1 MYRNRTGITILL
13 ALCSLF
19 PVLAFFPSPSFA
31 ANSALNA
38 SQKLTTHTADD
49 SQPAVSPDG
58 KSVAFLSNRSRNN
71 DIWLIPIGGGP
82 ARQLTTHTASDTDP
96 AWSRNGKKIAFTSLR
111 EDSKGDIWVLD
122 LESGKETRI
131 TDSGAAESHPSWF
144 PGGKKIVFSR
154 SEKVWSI
161 DLQTHKE
168 ERLFHGLYPSV
179 SPDGRFVAYVSFERK
194 EESDKSEG
202 MLWVYRIADKKALQL
217 TSGEF
222 SDAFPSWSPDGKE
235 IYFSRFSEDTNGDG
249 LIDLKDNPSI
259 WKIDLSS
266 KFDNQKLKTQN
277 SKPIFQLTS
286 GSSYEL
292 LPSVTANSI
301 VFASASGKDLDI
313 YRISRDGEVPRLK
326 TAKDQLDLAYTVKNP
341 WPAILAYRKVY
352 LSEKPGNEAIFAEAQ
367 YRVALTYLTLGHKRE
382 AVREFESLTAAF
394 PKGRRY
400 VSLAKTEISKI
411 KVAEAL
417 STRDKD
423 GALRE
428 VKALKE
434 IIDSYKDQLYS
445 QAMAQL
451 EIANIYLL
459 LKDDVQA
466 LNEYEAV
473 RERYSGEVDAVAQA
487 RLKTADIYLSYG
499 DEARLI
505 DTYVSIIKDYPNSPE
520 WCITASQTVLSLI
533 ERTEDER
540 ERLSRYRGIVAKYK
554 GLPYLPAMA
563 QYKTGEFYHT
573 RGRYEEALL
582 EYKRVT
588 DDFPSDT
595 AIADEA
601 NLAMAE
607 IDLSKGAY
615 SHAIAIY
622 DGLMKRG
629 DPRGKKLYIDAF
641 LKKAGAELL
650 GKEPAQAIKSYKAV
664 IDLDYSE
671 VKAHRGMIEAYAMK
685 GEPGKAVAIYSED
698 VKRLP
703 GSETAHYAL
712 GLSHTY
718 IEPPALDAAES
729 EIKKALYID
738 YSFPFAH
745 QTLGW
750 IYEVKDK
757 MGKEKTL
764 GAAVD
769 EYQVAL
775 ALLGAEDKQQSA
787 DLLLNIGNGYSAL
800 GNHEKAFEFYKRRL
814 ETGIG
819 FDETKR
825 EAVFYENLGN
835 AASRVG
841 KNKEAVPYYTMALNY
856 AIKVKERSW
865 ELKIT
870 EELALLYQEARDYA
884 KAADYFSQALKIAEK
899 EKMPD
904 KKALLLRNIAY
915 NYYHAGRVEEAI
927 GFFNKSLD
935 ALNLKE
941 GITTGAG
948 GLLTIKKALA
958 LGKEGSEAFMG
969 FEKKGEEKLIYSYL
983 GRAYLETG
991 EYESALDELL
1001 KKLERIGGEVR
1012 DTERGIVLNNIGF
1025 LYYQM
1030 GDTEK
1035 AYNYFKDSME
1045 VSRKARNLTG
1055 AMVNIINIG
1064 LVGTNNPPHS
1074 PLHLRGEVNMEEV
1087 IKLQEEGINLI
1098 ESEKRGTEYL
1108 PYLKNNLGLL
1118 YLTPPPSAPPL
1129 KLRGGQGELRTVP
1142 GFAPT
1147 DLNSIIKA
1155 SLDTIK
1161 RDRGYL
1167 IKAIEYFKD
1176 GLNTLEGK
1184 KDPWLAAGLEL
1195 NLATALY
1202 YLGDDKEA
1210 SDHLTSAM
1218 KITEENSLPDLRWRG
1233 LWLMSKL
1240 DDKNRVKYLG
1250 DAIIA
1255 LERLTTPPN
1264 PLFTKEGVPKA
1275 GELVVELGLSPIKES
1290 ESLYKE
1296 LIYLLFSAGKLD
1308 DAFTYAERMAMK
1320 RIRDEAARARYPMPT
1335 EEMALSAR
1343 DVQWFLDDKTALI
1356 RYLVTDNGLLVWV
1369 IDSDNIQGKIVKV
1382 SNEELKNGI
1391 ADLLSSLDNKELK
1404 DWLSP
1409 LIIEPISSLLSN
1421 KKRLIIIPDETLST
1435 IPYTVLQIG
1444 SDLIVDRF
1452 EISYVPSAFIFNA
1465 AYEKRNLSK
1474 VNILI
1479 SRSDKYSNDY
1489 VEGVGSKTP
1498 IFASLKSDKTKF
1510 LDMAPN
1516 YGMLHIT
1523 DSFSINQAVPF
1534 RSFIQFGKE
1543 RLSLSELTPL
1553 NLNPNLIV
1561 LTNITPPPSA
1571 PPLNP
1576 SRSPLAKGGCKGGGE
1591 LSSHALTPLIFSGAP
1606 SVLIKTLPADKE
1618 AEEMF
1623 MKEFYDAF
1631 RKESA
1636 AGALAKA
1643 QRTLKAK
1650 GMGPAIWAGY
1660 ELYGYPGMNQEEEKK
1675 YASQKVA
1682 DIMNSAIEAYSKRD
1696 WKISIQRFE
1705 EGLLF
1710 LKAIGAKENL
1720 GGIYQ
1725 ALSKASAN
1733 SGKYAKGA
1741 SYQYEFMKVGSGKLT
1756 KPELAEGYK
1765 TLGVLYSRANEDEK
1779 AVGALVE
1786 ALNLW
1791 KGLGNKKDLSEGYRT
1806 IALLQEKGGRYPD
1819 SITSFNTALNIDREV
1834 SNKASEGQDLWDIG
1848 RIYYLR
1854 LSKFD
1859 EALKA
1864 YKEALSIFKE
1874 IGNMEKT
1881 AKVLLDTG
1889 LVYEQEGEY
1898 GSARTNYLEGIKIAG
1913 EIKDL
1918 TAFSRGNL
1926 YLANVAWHT
1935 GDYQEAFRYQR
1946 IALTTAEELKDR
1958 KQEAMAHNLAG
1969 LTYMNLGM
1977 LEKALDSLSR
1987 SLVISTGTGD
1997 KLDEAAAYNNIGIV
2011 QRELGN
2017 LEKSIESFKSALAID
2032 SELKTRWGMAYDMR
2046 NLGISY
2052 ERMGR
2057 LKEALENLNSS
2068 LILSRE
2074 IGERKNEAMTLYSLG
2089 MLYMRMEKT
2098 DEASKALK
2106 EAYSIGREVN
2116 LPEVTWRSLKAQA
2129 ALLIQKNRP
2138 ADAYMELKEAINIIE
2153 KMRGR
2158 IKVDEYKT
2166 GFLENKTD
2174 LYEEMVLLLLR
2185 MGRVE
2190 EAFNYAERARSR
2202 NFIDMLGNQKVN
2214 LKSVANQRL
2223 LDKERSLRG
2232 RIENLEQRARGNAAL
2247 REELTKARKEYEAL
2261 LIEIKEESPELSSFV
2276 TVEPPAL
2283 LEIQKTIPKDTALLE
2298 YMVTKDGV
2306 VIWIVDSNRIE
2317 STIVPVAR
2325 ETLKEK
2331 VVRYREMMEKV
2342 TPLEKE
2348 SLELHNLLVKPIE
2361 KLIDDVKYIG
2371 IIPHDILHYLS
2382 FSSLFDGKQY
2392 LVEAHPI
2399 FYSPSA
2405 SVLKMIMDR
2414 RVGAYG
2420 HTPLQKLLVIG
2431 NPDLGD
2437 SAYDLP
2443 FAEREAGSIGREYE
2457 GSELLLRKEAT
2468 ETTLKEDIG
2477 TFNGVHFASHGVY
2490 DSTTPLFSTLKLTR
2504 DAANDGNLTANEVF
2518 SLNLKASLIMMSAC
2532 QTGLGKL
2539 TTGDEIIGLNRAFIY
2554 AGAPSVISTLWRVN
2568 DAASAMIVK
2577 RFYRNYKNNDLAE
2590 SLRLAQMAAKE
2601 YYPHPAY
2608 WAGFGLTG
2616 DYR

>member
-1 MYRNRTGITILL
+1 MYKNKTGITILL
-13 ALCSLF
+13 ALCLIF
-19 PVLAFFPSPSFA
+19 IVLPFYPSPSFA
-31 ANSALNA
+31 ANSALNT

-49 SQPAVSPDG
+49 YQPAISPDG
-58 KSVAFLSNRSRNN
+58 KSVAFVSNRSGNN
-71 DIWLIPIGGGP
+71 DIWLILIDGGP
-82 ARQLTTHTASDTDP
+82 ARELTTHTTSDTDP
-96 AWSRNGKKIAFTSLR
+96 AWSRDGKKIAFTSLR

-131 TDSGAAESHPSWF
+131 TDSRAAESHPSWF
-144 PGGKKIVFSR
+144 PDGKKIVFSR
-154 SEKVWSI
+154 SEEVWSI
-161 DLQTHKE
+161 DLQADKE
-168 ERLFHGLYPSV
+168 ERLFHGLYPSA
-179 SPDGRFVAYVSFERK
+179 SPDGRFIAYISFER
-194 EESDKSEG
+194 EAESDKSEG
-202 MLWVYRIADKKALQL
+202 MIWIYRIADKKAFQL
-217 TSGEF
+217 TSGNLA
-222 SDAFPSWSPDGKE
+222 DAFPSWSPDGKE
-235 IYFSRFSEDTNGDG
+235 IYFSRFSEDTSGDG
-249 LIDLKDNPSI
+249 VIDLKDNPSI
-259 WKIDLSS
+259 WKIDFSPG
-266 KFDNQKLKTQN
+266 FDDQKLKTQD

-286 GSSYEL
+286 GSSYDL
-292 LPSVTANSI
+292 FPSITANSI
-301 VFASASGKDLDI
+301 LFASSRGKDLDI

-326 TAKDQLDLAYTVKNP
+326 TAKDQLDLAYKVKEP
-341 WPAILAYRKVY
+341 WPAIFVFRKVY
-352 LSEKPGNEAIFAEAQ
+352 LSEKSGNEGIFAEAK
-367 YRVALTYLTLGHKRE
+367 YRVALTYLSLGHKRD
-382 AVREFESLTAAF
+382 ALRELQSLTAAF

-400 VSLAKTEISKI
+400 VSLAEIEISKI
-411 KVAEAL
+411 KVADAV
-417 STRDKD
+417 SAGDKE

-428 VKALKE
+428 IDKLKGV
-434 IIDSYKDQLYS
+434 IDGYKDQPYS

-451 EIANIYLL
+451 EIGNIYLS

-466 LNEYEAV
+466 LKEYEVV
-473 RERYSGEVDAVAQA
+473 REKYSAEVDAAVQA
-487 RLKTADIYLSYG
+487 KLNMADIYISYG

-505 DTYVSIIKDYPNSPE
+505 ETYVSIIRDYPNSPE
-520 WCITASQTVLSLI
+520 WCLTASQRVLSLI

-540 ERLSRYRGIVAKYK
+540 ERLSRYRGIAAEYK
-554 GLPYLPAMA
+554 GLPYLPALA
-563 QYKTGEFYHT
+563 QYKAGEFYHT
-573 RGRYEEALL
+573 KGRYDEALL

-595 AIADEA
+595 VIADEA

-607 IDLSKGAY
+607 IELSKESY
-615 SHAIAIY
+615 SNAIAIY

-629 DPRGKKLYIDAF
+629 DPKGKKLYIDAS
-641 LKKAGAELL
+641 LKKAGAELM

-664 IDLDYSE
+664 IDLNYNE
-671 VKAHRGMIEAYAMK
+671 VRAHRGMIEAYAMK
-685 GEPGKAVAIYSED
+685 GKPGKAVAIYIED
-698 VKRLP
+698 AKRLP

-712 GLSHTY
+712 GLSYTY

-729 EIKKALYID
+729 EIKKALSID

-750 IYEVKDK
+750 IYEVKDR

-764 GAAVD
+764 GSAVD

-800 GNHEKAFEFYKRRL
+800 GNHEKAYEFYKKRL

-835 AASRVG
+835 AASRIG
-841 KNKEAVPYYTMALNY
+841 KYKEAVPYYTKALNY
-856 AIKVKERSW
+856 AVKVKERAW

-870 EELALLYQEARDYA
+870 EELALLYQEARDYG
-884 KAADYFSQALKIAEK
+884 KAADYFSNALKIAEK
-899 EKMPD
+899 EKMSD

-915 NYYHAGRVEEAI
+915 NYYHTGRVEEAI

-941 GITTGAG
+941 GVTTGGG

-1001 KKLERIGGEVR
+1001 KKLERVPEER

-1035 AYNYFKDSME
+1035 AYNYFKDSMD
-1045 VSRKARNLTG
+1045 VSRKARNFTG
-1055 AMVNIINIG
+1055 EMVNIVNIG
-1064 LVGTNNPPHS
+1064 LTAAQEE
-1074 PLHLRGEVNMEEV
+1074 RGVSIEE
-1087 IKLQEEGINLI
+1087 IIFLQERGIGLV
-1098 ESEKRGTEYL
+1098 ESEKRGKEYL
-1108 PYLKNNLGLL
+1108 PYLKNNLGLIH
-1118 YLTPPPSAPPL
+1118 L
-1129 KLRGGQGELRTVP
+1129 KAKEKVGWAV
-1142 GFAPT
+1142 PT
-1147 DLNSIIKA
+1147 DLNSIIKT
-1155 SLDTIK
+1155 SLDTIN
-1161 RDRGYL
+1161 RDRDYFK
-1167 IKAIEYFKD
+1167 KAAEYFKD

-1184 KDPWLAAGLEL
+1184 KEPWLAAVMGL
-1195 NLATALY
+1195 NLATSLY

-1210 SDHLTSAM
+1210 SDHLASAM
-1218 KITEENSLPDLRWRG
+1218 KITEENSLTDLKWRG

-1240 DDKNRVKYLG
+1240 DDENRLKHLE
-1250 DAIIA
+1250 DAVAA
-1255 LERLTTPPN
+1255 LDVGAGLAPAQIGQPQGL
-1264 PLFTKEGVPKA
+1264 PLQ
-1275 GELVVELGLSPIKES
+1275 
-1290 ESLYKE
+1290 KE
-1296 LIYLLFSAGKLD
+1296 LIDLLFSSGKLD
-1308 DAFTYAERMAMK
+1308 DAFSYAERMEMS
-1320 RIRDEAARARYPMPT
+1320 RIKSDAARARYPLPKM
-1335 EEMALSAR
+1335 EEHLSAR

-1356 RYLVTDNGLLVWV
+1356 RYLVTDSGLLVWL
-1369 IDSDNIQGKIVKV
+1369 IDSDNIQGKTVKV
-1382 SNEELKNGI
+1382 SNEDLKNGI
-1391 ADLLSSLDNKELK
+1391 ADLLSSLDKK
-1404 DWLSP
+1404 DIKDRLSP
-1409 LIIEPISSLLSN
+1409 LIIEPIASLLSS
-1421 KKRLIIIPDETLST
+1421 KKRLIIIQDETLST
-1435 IPYTVLQIG
+1435 IPFTVLRIG
-1444 SDLIVDRF
+1444 KEFIVDRF
-1452 EISYVPSAFIFNA
+1452 EISYIQSAFIFNA
-1465 AYEKRNLSK
+1465 AYEKRNLNK

-1479 SRSDKYSNDY
+1479 SQSDKYSNDY
-1489 VEGVGSKTP
+1489 VEGIGSKTP

-1523 DSFSINQAVPF
+1523 DSFSTNQAAPF

-1561 LTNITPPPSA
+1561 LTNIVPKEGLT
-1571 PPLNP
+1571 
-1576 SRSPLAKGGCKGGGE
+1576 
-1591 LSSHALTPLIFSGAP
+1591 SHALYPVILSGAP
-1606 SVLIKTLPADKE
+1606 SVLVKTLPTDKD
-1618 AEEMF
+1618 AEEIF

-1650 GMGPAIWAGY
+1650 GMGPGIWAGY

-1682 DIMNSAIEAYSKRD
+1682 DIMNSGIDAYSKGE
-1696 WKISIQRFE
+1696 WKVAINRFE

-1720 GGIYQ
+1720 GSIYQ

-1733 SGKYAKGA
+1733 SGEYAKGA
-1741 SYQYEFMKVGSGKLT
+1741 YYQDEFMKVSAGKLT

-1779 AVGALVE
+1779 AVGALIE
-1786 ALNLW
+1786 ALKLW

-1806 IALLQEKGGRYPD
+1806 IALLQEKGGSYPD
-1819 SITSFNTALNIDREV
+1819 SLASFNAALNIDREL

-1854 LSKFD
+1854 LSRFD

-1864 YKEALSIFKE
+1864 YKQALSIFKGL
-1874 IGNMEKT
+1874 GNMEKS
-1881 AKVLLDTG
+1881 AKVLMDIG

-1898 GSARTNYLEGIKIAG
+1898 ESARTNYLEGIKIAG
-1913 EIKDL
+1913 ETNDR

-1935 GDYQEAFRYQR
+1935 GDYQEAFRHQR

-1969 LTYMNLGM
+1969 LIYMNLGM

-1987 SLVISTGTGD
+1987 SLAISTETGD

-2032 SELKTRWGMAYDMR
+2032 SELNTKWGMAYDMR

-2057 LKEALENLNSS
+2057 LKEALESLNSS
-2068 LILSRE
+2068 LTLSRE
-2074 IGERKNEAMTLYSLG
+2074 IGERKNEGMTLYSLG
-2089 MLYMRMEKT
+2089 MLYMRMEKG
-2098 DEASKALK
+2098 DEASKSLK
-2106 EAYSIGREVN
+2106 EAYSIGKEVN

-2138 ADAYMELKEAINIIE
+2138 ADAYTELKEAITVVE

-2214 LKSVANQRL
+2214 LKSAASQRL
-2223 LDKERSLRG
+2223 LDMERNLRG
-2232 RIENLEQRARGNAAL
+2232 RIENLEERARGNAAL
-2247 REELTKARKEYEAL
+2247 QEELTKARKGYEAL

-2276 TVEPPAL
+2276 TVEPPTLA
-2283 LEIQKTIPKDTALLE
+2283 EIQKTIPKDTALLE
-2298 YMVTKDGV
+2298 YMVTKEGV
-2306 VIWIVDSNRIE
+2306 VIWTVGSNRIE

-2325 ETLKEK
+2325 EALKEK
-2331 VVRYREMMEKV
+2331 VVRYREMMERV

-2348 SLELHNLLVKPIE
+2348 SLELYNILIKPVE
-2361 KLIDDVKYIG
+2361 RLIDDVKYIG
-2371 IIPHDILHYLS
+2371 IIPHDVLHYLS

-2392 LVEAHPI
+2392 LIEAHPI

-2405 SVLKMIMDR
+2405 SVLKMIVDR
-2414 RVGAYG
+2414 NVGATG
-2420 HTPLQKLLVIG
+2420 RSPLQKMLVIG

-2468 ETTLKEDIG
+2468 ETRVKEDIG
-2477 TFNGVHFASHGVY
+2477 KFNGVHFASHGIY
-2490 DSTTPLFSTLKLTR
+2490 DSATPLFSTLKLTR
-2504 DAANDGNLTANEVF
+2504 DDANDGNLTANEVF
-2518 SLNLKASLIMMSAC
+2518 SLDMKASLIMMSAC

-2554 AGAPSVISTLWRVN
+2554 AGAPSIISTLWRVN

-2577 RFYRNYKNNDLAE
+2577 RFYRSYKNNDLAE

>member
-1 MYRNRTGITILL
+1 MKNNVKAVFLTSVLYLFLTT
-13 ALCSLF
+13 SL
-19 PVLAFFPSPSFA
+19 SF
-31 ANSALNA
+31 SQTQSLNI

-49 SQPAVSPDG
+49 FQPDVSPDG
-58 KSVAFLSNRSRNN
+58 KSVAFLSNRSGNN
-71 DIWLIPIGGGP
+71 DIWLIPIGGGS

-96 AWSRNGKKIAFTSLR
+96 AWSRDGKRIAFTSLR
-111 EDSKGDIWVLD
+111 DDSKGDIWVLD
-122 LESGKETRI
+122 LESWKETRI
-131 TDSGAAESHPSWF
+131 ADSRAAESHPSWF
-144 PGGKKIVFSR
+144 PDGKKIVFSR
-154 SEKVWSI
+154 SEEVWSI

-168 ERLFHGLYPSV
+168 ERLFRGLYPSV
-179 SPDGRFVAYVSFERK
+179 SPDGRVIAYISFER
-194 EESDKSEG
+194 EAESDKAEG
-202 MLWVYRIADKKALQL
+202 MIWIYRIADKKAFQL
-217 TSGEF
+217 TSGNLA
-222 SDAFPSWSPDGKE
+222 DAFPSWSPDGKE
-235 IYFSRFSEDTNGDG
+235 IYFSRFSEDTNGG
-249 LIDLKDNPSI
+249 GNIDLKDNPSI
-259 WKIDLSS
+259 WKIDFSS
-266 KFDNQKLKTQN
+266 EFDNQKLETQD
-277 SKPIFQLTS
+277 SKPVFQLTS

-292 LPSVTANSI
+292 FPSITANSI
-301 VFASASGKDLDI
+301 VFASARGKDLDI

-326 TAKDQLDLAYTVKNP
+326 TAKDQLDLAYKVKDP
-341 WPAILAYRKVY
+341 WPAILAFRKVY
-352 LSEKPGNEAIFAEAQ
+352 LSGKSGDEGIFAEAR
-367 YRVALTYLTLGHKRE
+367 YRVALTYLTLGHKRD
-382 AVREFESLTAAF
+382 AVRELQSLTSAF

-400 VSLAKTEISKI
+400 FSLAKIELSKI
-411 KVAEAL
+411 KVAEAV
-417 STRDKD
+417 SAGDKD
-423 GALRE
+423 GASRE
-428 VKALKE
+428 IDKLKG
-434 IIDSYKDQLYS
+434 IIDGYEDQTYS

-451 EIANIYLL
+451 EIGNIYLS

-466 LNEYEAV
+466 LKEYEVV
-473 RERYSGEVDAVAQA
+473 REKYSDEVDAAAQA
-487 RLKTADIYLSYG
+487 RLNMADIYLSYG

-505 DTYVSIIKDYPNSPE
+505 DTYVSIIKDYPNSSE
-520 WCITASQTVLSLI
+520 WCLTTSQRVLSLI

-540 ERLSRYRGIVAKYK
+540 ERLSRYREIAAKYK

-563 QYKTGEFYHT
+563 QYKVGELYHT
-573 RGRYEEALL
+573 KGRYDEALL

-607 IDLSKGAY
+607 IELSKGAY

-629 DPRGKKLYIDAF
+629 DPRGKKLYRDAS
-641 LKKAGAELL
+641 LKKAWAQLL
-650 GKEPAQAIKSYKAV
+650 GKEPAQAIRSYKAV

-671 VKAHRGMIEAYAMK
+671 VRAHRGMIEAYAMK
-685 GEPGKAVAIYSED
+685 GEPEKAVAIYIED

-712 GLSHTY
+712 GLSYTY
-718 IEPPALDAAES
+718 IEPPALVAAES
-729 EIKKALYID
+729 EVKKALSID

-775 ALLGAEDKQQSA
+775 ALLMPSDKQQSA

-800 GNHEKAFEFYKRRL
+800 GNHEKGYEFYKRRL
-814 ETGIG
+814 ETGVS
-819 FDETKR
+819 FDDLKR

-835 AASRVG
+835 AASRIG
-841 KNKEAVPYYTMALNY
+841 KYKEAVPYYMKARDY
-856 AIKVKERSW
+856 AVKVKDRSW

-884 KAADYFSQALKIAEK
+884 NAADYFSQALKIAEK
-899 EKMPD
+899 EKMSD

-927 GFFNKSLD
+927 GLFNKSLD
-935 ALNLKE
+935 ALDLKE
-941 GITTGAG
+941 EVATGEG

-983 GRAYLETG
+983 GRAYLDTG

-1001 KKLERIGGEVR
+1001 KKLERIAEGR
-1012 DTERGIVLNNIGF
+1012 DTEKGIVLNNIGF

-1030 GDTEK
+1030 GDAEK
-1035 AYNYFKDSME
+1035 AYNYFNGAMD
-1045 VSRKARNLTG
+1045 VSRKAKNLTG
-1055 AMVNIINIG
+1055 EMVNIVNIG
-1064 LVGTNNPPHS
+1064 LLGTNNPPHS
-1074 PLHLRGEVNMEEV
+1074 PLNLRGEV
-1087 IKLQEEGINLI
+1087 KLQERGINLI
-1098 ESEKRGTEYL
+1098 ESEKRGLEYL

-1118 YLTPPPSAPPL
+1118 YLKEVVSGQWPVAGRGGVTPPS
-1129 KLRGGQGELRTVP
+1129 
-1142 GFAPT
+1142 
-1147 DLNSIIKA
+1147 DLNLIIKS
-1155 SLDTIK
+1155 SLDSINHD
-1161 RDRGYL
+1161 RDYFK
-1167 IKAIEYFKD
+1167 KATEYFKD
-1176 GLNTLEGK
+1176 GLNTLKDK
-1184 KDPWLAAGLEL
+1184 KEPWLAAVMEL
-1195 NLATALY
+1195 NLATSLY

-1210 SDHLTSAM
+1210 SDHLASAM
-1218 KITEENSLPDLRWRG
+1218 KISEENSLTDIKWRG

-1240 DDKNRVKYLG
+1240 DDKNSLKSLE
-1250 DAIIA
+1250 DAVAA
-1255 LERLTTPPN
+1255 LDVGAGLAPAQIGQPQGS
-1264 PLFTKEGVPKA
+1264 PLQ
-1275 GELVVELGLSPIKES
+1275 
-1290 ESLYKE
+1290 KE
-1296 LIYLLFSAGKLD
+1296 LIYLLFSRGKID
-1308 DAFTYAERMAMK
+1308 EAFSYAERMEMS
-1320 RIRDEAARARYPMPT
+1320 RIKSDAARARYPLPKM
-1335 EEMALSAR
+1335 EEPLSAR
-1343 DVQWFLDDKTALI
+1343 DVQWFLDDKTAI
-1356 RYLVTDNGLLVWV
+1356 VRYLVTDSGLLVWV

-1382 SNEELKNGI
+1382 PEEELKNGI
-1391 ADLLSSLDNKELK
+1391 ADLLSSLDKKELK
-1404 DWLSP
+1404 DRLSP

-1421 KKRLIIIPDETLST
+1421 KKRLIIIPDESLST
-1435 IPYTVLQIG
+1435 IPFTVLQIG
-1444 SDLIVDRF
+1444 NDLMVDRF
-1452 EISYVPSAFIFNA
+1452 DISYVPSAFIFNA
-1465 AYEKRNLSK
+1465 AYEKRNLNK

-1479 SRSDKYSNDY
+1479 SQSYKYSNDY
-1489 VEGVGSKTP
+1489 VEGIGSKTP
-1498 IFASLKSDKTKF
+1498 IFAALKSDKTKF
-1510 LDMAPN
+1510 LDIAPN

-1523 DSFSINQAVPF
+1523 DSFSINQAAPF

-1543 RLSLSELTPL
+1543 RLSLSELMPL

-1561 LTNITPPPSA
+1561 LINITPQPSA

-1591 LSSHALTPLIFSGAP
+1591 LSSHALTPLILSGAP
-1606 SVLIKTLPADKE
+1606 SVLVKTLPTDKD
-1618 AEEMF
+1618 AEEIF

-1636 AGALAKA
+1636 AGALAKV

-1650 GMGPAIWAGY
+1650 GMSPAIWAGY
-1660 ELYGYPGMNQEEEKK
+1660 ELHGYPGMNKEEEKK

-1682 DIMNSAIEAYSKRD
+1682 GIMNSAIDAYSKGE
-1696 WKISIQRFE
+1696 WKAAINRFE

-1710 LKAIGAKENL
+1710 LKAVGAKENL
-1720 GGIYQ
+1720 GSIYQ
-1725 ALSKASAN
+1725 ALSNASAN
-1733 SGKYAKGA
+1733 SGEYAKGA
-1741 SYQYEFMKVGSGKLT
+1741 SYQDEFMKVSAGRLT

-1786 ALNLW
+1786 ALKLW

-1806 IALLQEKGGRYPD
+1806 LALLQEKGGRYAD
-1819 SITSFNTALNIDREV
+1819 SLASFNAALNIDREA

-1854 LSKFD
+1854 LSRFD

-1864 YKEALSIFKE
+1864 YKEALSIFKGL
-1874 IGNMEKT
+1874 GNTENT
-1881 AKVLLDTG
+1881 AKVLLDIG

-1898 GSARTNYLEGIKIAG
+1898 ESARTNYLEGIKIAG
-1913 EIKDL
+1913 GIKDK
-1918 TAFSRGNL
+1918 TVFSRGNL

-1987 SLVISTGTGD
+1987 SLAISTETGD
-1997 KLDEAAAYNNIGIV
+1997 KLDAAAAYNNIGIV

-2032 SELKTRWGMAYDMR
+2032 SELKTKWGMAYDMR

-2057 LKEALENLNSS
+2057 LKEALESLSSS
-2068 LILSRE
+2068 LSLSRE
-2074 IGERKNEAMTLYSLG
+2074 IGERKNEGMTLYSLG
-2089 MLYMRMEKT
+2089 MLYLKKGKI
-2098 DEASKALK
+2098 DEAAMSLK
-2106 EAYSIGREVN
+2106 EASIIGREVN
-2116 LPEVTWRSLKAQA
+2116 LPEVIWRSLKAQA
-2129 ALLIQKNRP
+2129 AMLIQKNKP
-2138 ADAYMELKEAINIIE
+2138 ADAYMELKEAITVVE

-2214 LKSVANQRL
+2214 LKSVASQRL
-2223 LDKERSLRG
+2223 LEMERNLRS
-2232 RIENLEQRARGNAAL
+2232 RIENLEERARGNAAL
-2247 REELTKARKEYEAL
+2247 QEELTKARKGYEAL

-2276 TVEPPAL
+2276 TVEPPTL
-2283 LEIQKTIPKDTALLE
+2283 LDIQKTIPKDTSLLE
-2298 YMVTKDGV
+2298 YMVTKDGI
-2306 VIWIVDSNRIE
+2306 VIWTIGSSRIE
-2317 STIVPVAR
+2317 STIVPVGR

-2331 VVRYREMMEKV
+2331 VVRYREMMESV

-2348 SLELHNLLVKPIE
+2348 SLELYNLLVKPVE
-2361 KLIDDVKYIG
+2361 QLIDGTKYIG
-2371 IIPHDILHYLS
+2371 IIPHDVLHYLS

-2392 LVEAHPI
+2392 LIEAHPI

-2405 SVLKMIMDR
+2405 SVLKMIVDR
-2414 RVGAYG
+2414 NVGATG
-2420 HTPLQKLLVIG
+2420 RMPIQRLLVVG

-2437 SAYDLP
+2437 AAYDLP

-2468 ETTLKEDIG
+2468 ETRVKEDIG
-2477 TFNGVHFASHGVY
+2477 KFNGVHFASHGVY
-2490 DSTTPLFSTLKLTR
+2490 DSATPLFSTLKLTR
-2504 DAANDGNLTANEVF
+2504 DDANDGNLTANEVF
-2518 SLNLKASLIMMSAC
+2518 SLNLKASLIIMSAC

-2577 RFYRNYKNNDLAE
+2577 RFYRSYKNNDLAE

>member
-1 MYRNRTGITILL
+1 MYKNRTGINILL
-13 ALCSLF
+13 ALCF
-19 PVLAFFPSPSFA
+19 IFIVLPFYPSPSFA
-31 ANSALNA
+31 ANSALNT

-49 SQPAVSPDG
+49 YQPAVSSDG
-58 KSVAFLSNRSRNN
+58 KSVAFVSSRSENN
-71 DIWLIPIGGGP
+71 DIWLIPIDGGP
-82 ARQLTTHTASDTDP
+82 ARQLTTHTASDSDP
-96 AWSRNGKKIAFTSLR
+96 AWSKDGKKIAFTSLR
-111 EDSKGDIWVLD
+111 EDSKGDIWVLG

-131 TDSGAAESHPSWF
+131 TDSRAAESHPSWL
-144 PGGKKIVFSR
+144 PDGKKIIFSR
-154 SEKVWSI
+154 SEEVWSI
-161 DLQTHKE
+161 DLQAHKE

-179 SPDGRFVAYVSFERK
+179 SPDGRFIAYVSFERK

-202 MLWVYRIADKKALQL
+202 MIWIYRIADKKAFQL
-217 TSGEF
+217 TSGES

-266 KFDNQKLKTQN
+266 EFDNQKLKNQK

-301 VFASASGKDLDI
+301 VFASARAKDLDI
-313 YRISRDGEVPRLK
+313 YRISRYGEVPRLK
-326 TAKDQLDLAYTVKNP
+326 TVKEQLDLAYKVKDP
-341 WPAILAYRKVY
+341 WPAILAFRKVY
-352 LSEKPGNEAIFAEAQ
+352 LSEESGDEGIFAEAR
-367 YRVALTYLTLGHKRE
+367 YRVALTYLTLGHKRD
-382 AVREFESLTAAF
+382 AVRELESLTAAF
-394 PKGRRY
+394 PRGRRH
-400 VSLAKTEISKI
+400 VSLAKIEISKI
-411 KVAEAL
+411 NVAEAI
-417 STRDKD
+417 SAGDIQ
-423 GALRE
+423 GALTE
-428 VKALKE
+428 VKKLQGV
-434 IIDSYKDQLYS
+434 IDEYRDQPYS

-451 EIANIYLL
+451 EIGNIYLL

-466 LNEYEAV
+466 LKEYEVV
-473 RERYSGEVDAVAQA
+473 REKYSGEVDAAAQA
-487 RLKTADIYLSYG
+487 RLDMADIYLSYG

-520 WCITASQTVLSLI
+520 WCLTASQRVLSLT

-540 ERLSRYRGIVAKYK
+540 ERLSRYRGIAAKYK
-554 GLPYLPAMA
+554 GLPYLSALA
-563 QYKTGEFYHT
+563 QYKAGEFYHT
-573 RGRYEEALL
+573 RGRYDEALL

-588 DDFPSDT
+588 DDFSSDT

-601 NLAMAE
+601 SLAIAE
-607 IDLSKGAY
+607 IEMSKGAY
-615 SHAIAIY
+615 SHALAIY
-622 DGLMKRG
+622 DGLMKRA
-629 DPRGKKLYIDAF
+629 DPRGKKLYIDAS

-650 GKEPAQAIKSYKAV
+650 GKEPAQAIRSYKAV
-664 IDLDYSE
+664 IDLDYNE
-671 VKAHRGMIEAYAMK
+671 VRAHRGMIEAYAVK
-685 GEPGKAVAIYSED
+685 GEPGKAVAIYIDD

-703 GSETAHYAL
+703 GNETAHYAL

-729 EIKKALYID
+729 EIKKALSID

-750 IYEVKDK
+750 IYEVKDR

-769 EYQVAL
+769 EYQMAL
-775 ALLGAEDKQQSA
+775 ALLGVEDKQQSA

-800 GNHEKAFEFYKRRL
+800 GNHEKGYEFYKRRL
-814 ETGIG
+814 ETGVS
-819 FDETKR
+819 FDDPKR

-835 AASRVG
+835 SASRVG
-841 KNKEAVPYYTMALNY
+841 KYKEAVPYYIKALNY
-856 AIKVKERSW
+856 GVMVKERSW

-870 EELALLYQEARDYA
+870 EELALLYQEAGDYA
-884 KAADYFSQALKIAEK
+884 KAVVYFSQALKIAEK
-899 EKMPD
+899 EKMRD

-935 ALNLKE
+935 ALNVKE
-941 GITTGAG
+941 EVTTGAG

-958 LGKEGSEAFMG
+958 LGNEGSESFMG

-991 EYESALDELL
+991 EYELSLDELL
-1001 KKLERIGGEVR
+1001 KKLERIAEGR

-1025 LYYQM
+1025 LYYRM

-1045 VSRKARNLTG
+1045 VSQKAKNFTG
-1055 AMVNIINIG
+1055 EMVNIINIG
-1064 LVGTNNPPHS
+1064 LLGTNNSPHS
-1074 PLHLRGEVNMEEV
+1074 PLNLRGEVNMEEV
-1087 IKLQEEGINLI
+1087 IKLQERGISLI
-1098 ESEKRGTEYL
+1098 ESEKRGMEYL

-1118 YLTPPPSAPPL
+1118 YLYLTPPPSAPPL
-1129 KLRGGQGELRTVP
+1129 TRGLSLFTDGVKRSRRVGTVP
-1142 GFAPT
+1142 GLAT
-1147 DLNSIIKA
+1147 DFNSIVKTSLESINQDKDRLTKA
-1155 SLDTIK
+1155 TK
-1161 RDRGYL
+1161 
-1167 IKAIEYFKD
+1167 YFKD
-1176 GLNTLEGK
+1176 GLITLEDK
-1184 KDPWLAAGLEL
+1184 KEPWLAAVLEL
-1195 NLATALY
+1195 NLATSLY

-1210 SDHLTSAM
+1210 SDHLASVI
-1218 KITEENSLPDLRWRG
+1218 KLTEENSLTDLKWRG
-1233 LWLMSKL
+1233 LWLLSRL
-1240 DDKNRVKYLG
+1240 DDENRLKHLE
-1250 DAIIA
+1250 DAVAA
-1255 LERLTTPPN
+1255 LDVGAGLAPAQIWQPQGL
-1264 PLFTKEGVPKA
+1264 PLQ
-1275 GELVVELGLSPIKES
+1275 
-1290 ESLYKE
+1290 KE
-1296 LIYLLFSAGKLD
+1296 LIDLLFSAGNFD
-1308 DAFTYAERMAMK
+1308 EAFTYAERMSMK

-1335 EEMALSAR
+1335 EETALSAR

-1356 RYLVTDNGLLVWV
+1356 RYLLTDSGLLVWV
-1369 IDSDNIQGKIVKV
+1369 IDSDNIQGKTIKV
-1382 SNEELKNGI
+1382 SDEDLNNRI
-1391 ADLLSSLDNKELK
+1391 ADILSSLDKKELK
-1404 DWLSP
+1404 DRLSP
-1409 LIIEPISSLLSN
+1409 LIIEPISGLLSN

-1435 IPYTVLQIG
+1435 IPFTVLRIG
-1444 SDLIVDRF
+1444 KEFMVDRF
-1452 EISYVPSAFIFNA
+1452 EISYVPSAFVFNA
-1465 AYEKRNLSK
+1465 AYEKRNLNK

-1479 SRSDKYSNDY
+1479 SQSDKYSNDY
-1489 VEGVGSKTP
+1489 VEGIGSKTP

-1523 DSFSINQAVPF
+1523 DSLSINQAAPF
-1534 RSFIQFGKE
+1534 RSFIQLGKE
-1543 RLSLSELTPL
+1543 RLSLSELAPL

-1561 LTNITPPPSA
+1561 LTNITPPPSV

-1576 SRSPLAKGGCKGGGE
+1576 
-1591 LSSHALTPLIFSGAP
+1591 TPLILSGAP
-1606 SVLIKTLPADKE
+1606 SVLVKTLPADNE
-1618 AEEMF
+1618 SEELF

-1643 QRTLKAK
+1643 QRTLRAK
-1650 GMGPAIWAGY
+1650 GMSPAIWAGY

-1682 DIMNSAIEAYSKRD
+1682 DIMNSAIEAYSKGD
-1696 WKISIQRFE
+1696 WKAAINRFE
-1705 EGLLF
+1705 EGILF
-1710 LKAIGAKENL
+1710 LKTIGAKDNL
-1720 GGIYQ
+1720 GSIYQ

-1733 SGKYAKGA
+1733 SGEYAKGA
-1741 SYQYEFMKVGSGKLT
+1741 YYQYEFMKVGTGKLT

-1765 TLGVLYSRANEDEK
+1765 TLGVLYSRANEDGK

-1786 ALNLW
+1786 ALKLW

-1806 IALLQEKGGRYPD
+1806 LALLQEKGGSYPD
-1819 SITSFNTALNIDREV
+1819 SLASFNAALKIDRELA
-1834 SNKASEGQDLWDIG
+1834 SKALEGQGLWDMG

-1864 YKEALSIFKE
+1864 YKQALSIFKGL
-1874 IGNMEKT
+1874 GNTGKT
-1881 AKVLLDTG
+1881 AKVLLDIG

-1898 GSARTNYLEGIKIAG
+1898 QSARTNYLEGIKIA
-1913 EIKDL
+1913 EEVNDK
-1918 TAFSRGNL
+1918 TVFSRGNL

-1935 GDYQEAFRYQR
+1935 GDYQEAFRHQR

-1969 LTYMNLGM
+1969 LTFMNLGM

-1987 SLVISTGTGD
+1987 SLAISSETGD
-1997 KLDEAAAYNNIGIV
+1997 RLDEAAAHNNIGIV
-2011 QRELGN
+2011 HRELGN
-2017 LEKSIESFKSALAID
+2017 LEKSIESFKSALGID
-2032 SELKTRWGMAYDMR
+2032 TELKTRWGMAYDMR

-2057 LKEALENLNSS
+2057 LKEALESLNSS
-2068 LILSRE
+2068 LTLSRE
-2074 IGERKNEAMTLYSLG
+2074 IGERKNEGMTIYSLG
-2089 MLYMRMEKT
+2089 MLYMRMEKA
-2098 DEASKALK
+2098 DEASKSLK
-2106 EAYSIGREVN
+2106 EACTIGREVN

-2138 ADAYMELKEAINIIE
+2138 ADAYMELKEAINTVE

-2174 LYEEMVLLLLR
+2174 LYEEMVLLLLG

-2214 LKSVANQRL
+2214 LKSAASQRL
-2223 LDKERSLRG
+2223 LDTERNLRG
-2232 RIENLEQRARGNAAL
+2232 RIENLEERARGNAAL
-2247 REELTKARKEYEAL
+2247 QEELTKARKEYEAL
-2261 LIEIKEESPELSSFV
+2261 LIDIKDESPELSSFV
-2276 TVEPPAL
+2276 TVEPPTL
-2283 LEIQKTIPKDTALLE
+2283 PEIRKTIPKDTSLVE
-2298 YMVTKDGV
+2298 YMVTKEGV
-2306 VIWIVDSNRIE
+2306 VIWTVGSNRIE
-2317 STIVPVAR
+2317 STIVPIGR

-2331 VVRYREMMEKV
+2331 VVRYREMMERV

-2348 SLELHNLLVKPIE
+2348 SLELYNLLVKPVE
-2361 KLIDDVKYIG
+2361 QLIDGTKYIG
-2371 IIPHDILHYLS
+2371 IIPHDVLHYLS
-2382 FSSLFDGKQY
+2382 FSSLFDGKRY
-2392 LVEAHPI
+2392 LIEAHPI

-2405 SVLKMIMDR
+2405 SVLKMIVDR
-2414 RVGAYG
+2414 NVGATG
-2420 HTPLQKLLVIG
+2420 RMPIQRLLVIG

-2443 FAEREAGSIGREYE
+2443 FAEREAGSIGREYD

-2468 ETTLKEDIG
+2468 ETKVKEDIG
-2477 TFNGVHFASHGVY
+2477 KFNGIHFASHGVY
-2490 DSTTPLFSTLKLTR
+2490 DSATPLFSTLKLTR
-2504 DAANDGNLTANEVF
+2504 DDANDGNLTANEVF
-2518 SLNLKASLIMMSAC
+2518 SLNLNASLIMMSAC